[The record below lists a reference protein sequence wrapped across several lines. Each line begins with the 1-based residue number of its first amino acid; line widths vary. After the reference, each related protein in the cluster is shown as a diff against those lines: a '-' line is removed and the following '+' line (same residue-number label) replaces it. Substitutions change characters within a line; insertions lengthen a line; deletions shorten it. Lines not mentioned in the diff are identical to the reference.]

1 MPAGTSPPEENPRAV
16 VVGERRGGRRR
27 NRLLA
32 AVLAMLVLYAFVLAK
47 TLIVPMLL
55 GVLLSL
61 LLAPAVRRL
70 QRWHVPRPLSALLV
84 LSAALAVVIGAV
96 VVLAGPAQTFL
107 ARAPESLQRIEQAI
121 SEWRKPIVDASRRAS
136 QSLERITQLE
146 RDVAQVPSANHEP
159 GLLRRLLATMPAV
172 VAGFVV
178 VIFLT
183 FLLLVYGD
191 AILRKAVSM
200 LPRFRERRRVVET
213 TRRTQNELS
222 AYVGTMTLINIGL
235 GLAVAAAMAMLGL
248 EDPWLWGGMA
258 ALLNF
263 APYVGP
269 TINAILL
276 TLAGFGQ
283 FAESWQALTV
293 PAVFILIQMLESELI
308 TPLVL
313 GRRLALDPVMVFLSL
328 LILGWLWGVIGVLIA
343 VPVLTGVRIC
353 AEQVPGWQPLARLLG
368 PAKIARTRRSS
379 LQRPR

>member
-1 MPAGTSPPEENPRAV
+1 MPADTSPPAETQRAALA
-16 VVGERRGGRRR
+16 GERRGGRRR

-32 AVLAMLVLYAFVLAK
+32 AVLALLVLYAFVLAK
-47 TLIVPMLL
+47 TLIVPLLL
-55 GVLLSL
+55 GILLSL

-70 QRWHVPRPLSALLV
+70 HRWHVPRPLSALLV
-84 LSAALAVVIGAV
+84 LSTALAVVIGAV
-96 VVLAGPAQTFL
+96 VMLATPAQSFL
-107 ARAPESLQRIEQAI
+107 ARAPESLQRIERTIA
-121 SEWRKPIVDASRRAS
+121 EWRKPIVDVSRRAS

-146 RDVAQVPSANHEP
+146 RDVAQMPSANHEP
-159 GLLRRLLATMPAV
+159 GPLRRLLATMPAV

-191 AILRKAVSM
+191 AILRKTVSM
-200 LPRFRERRRVVET
+200 LPRFRERRQVVET

-235 GLAVAAAMAMLGL
+235 GLAVAAAMILLGL

-269 TINAILL
+269 TINVILL
-276 TLAGFGQ
+276 TLASFGQ
-283 FAESWQALTV
+283 FADPWQALTV
-293 PAVFILIQMLESELI
+293 PAVFVLMQMLESELI

-343 VPVLTGVRIC
+343 VPVLTCVRIC
-353 AEQVPGWQPLARLLG
+353 AEQVPGWRPLARLLG
-368 PAKIARTRRSS
+368 PAKLAPARRTPQS
-379 LQRPR
+379 PR